1 MKCIFYTLLFVGFEW
16 TLVFVLQE
24 VGEYR
29 NKFSWKEG
37 SLKKNQICF
46 SMSSTILEKTRF
58 LQEDIEKYE
67 KAIEAE
73 LDVQPKTVSV

>member
-1 MKCIFYTLLFVGFEW
+1 MK
-16 TLVFVLQE
+16 
-24 VGEYR
+24 R
-29 NKFSWKEG
+29 
-37 SLKKNQICF
+37 NQICI

-73 LDVQPKTVSV
+73 LDVQAKTVSVKVEPLSPSSVQRCSSNMT